1 MKFITNEKMKNEK
14 LEWGELIEPNEH
26 ADFWH
31 HEIVDSSG
39 EVHIGVV
46 YQDGA
51 VETAYAVWDSVDTI
65 GRFEARPILHSYC

>member
-1 MKFITNEKMKNEK
+1 MKSDK

-31 HEIVDSSG
+31 HEIVDTSG

-46 YQDGA
+46 YEDGA

-65 GRFEARPILHSYC
+65 ERFEARPILHSYC